1 MDEADRRAS
10 ERRTVNRYKRQI
22 THRGREMK
30 STIEWQ
36 GMYIMKRSQPRTNHS
51 SNGMSREDAG
61 RDKQA
66 SWCHSWSGA
75 VIACKAWP
83 DLERTGARLEPVR
96 VHLCALRKDRR
107 QFVEALKLILLGLVG
122 SASVWTLP
130 EFHAELVTSLS
141 DRAPAPL
148 NHVTG

>member
-30 STIEWQ
+30 STEEWQ
-36 GMYIMKRSQPRTNHS
+36 GLYKMKRSQPRTNHS
-51 SNGMSREDAG
+51 SNGMSREDTG
-61 RDKQA
+61 RGKQA

-83 DLERTGARLEPVR
+83 DLERTGARLEPAESSDVSR
-96 VHLCALRKDRR
+96 VHLYVLRKGRR
-107 QFVEALKLILLGLVG
+107 QFVEI
-122 SASVWTLP
+122 
-130 EFHAELVTSLS
+130 EE
-141 DRAPAPL
+141 
-148 NHVTG
+148 